1 MVRSL
6 FNDKAYFRTL
16 LTLALPIIIQNFIT
30 ASMNIIDVAMI
41 GQMGDNAVAAVGL
54 SNQAFFIM
62 TLFLFGVGTG
72 SAIFTAQFWGRHDLV
87 NVRKVLGLCVS
98 ISVTGALLFS
108 VVAIFFPHA
117 FLSIYTDKPEVI
129 DFGVKY
135 LRIVGFSYVMTAIT
149 YSFSSVLRS
158 TEEVRLPVFVSGGAI
173 ILKTGLN
180 YVLIFGL
187 FGAPALG
194 VEGAAIGTLIARLV
208 ECSVL
213 LLLTYGLKKSAAA
226 KLREMDGFRSG
237 YLGKYI
243 KLAMPVVFNEVAW
256 AIGVSIYNVVYA
268 HISTEAIAAMNI
280 VSSIENLAFV
290 LFMAI
295 SDATGIMIGNRIGA
309 GEEQRA
315 REYARRSLTLGVMG
329 AILVGVGIFLNID
342 HILSIYN
349 VSETAR
355 SYSHN
360 VLMVM
365 SCVLWVKV
373 SNLLIIVGVLRAGGD
388 THFGVMLDI
397 STVWLVGV
405 PMSLIGGLVL
415 HLPVYT
421 VYLLIA
427 SEEAVKFM
435 IGIQRFRSGK
445 WLHNLIQNI
454 AAPPMDAQAL
464 IESDG
469 L

>member
-1 MVRSL
+1 M
-6 FNDKAYFRTL
+6 K
-16 LTLALPIIIQNFIT
+16 
-30 ASMNIIDVAMI
+30 
-41 GQMGDNAVAAVGL
+41 
-54 SNQAFFIM
+54 
-62 TLFLFGVGTG
+62 
-72 SAIFTAQFWGRHDLV
+72 
-87 NVRKVLGLCVS
+87 
-98 ISVTGALLFS
+98 
-108 VVAIFFPHA
+108 
-117 FLSIYTDKPEVI
+117 
-129 DFGVKY
+129 
-135 LRIVGFSYVMTAIT
+135 
-149 YSFSSVLRS
+149 
-158 TEEVRLPVFVSGGAI
+158 
-173 ILKTGLN
+173 
-180 YVLIFGL
+180 
-187 FGAPALG
+187 
-194 VEGAAIGTLIARLV
+194 
-208 ECSVL
+208 
-213 LLLTYGLKKSAAA
+213 
-226 KLREMDGFRSG
+226 
-237 YLGKYI
+237 
-243 KLAMPVVFNEVAW
+243 VAW

-365 SCVLWVKV
+365 SFVLWVKV

-464 IESDG
+464 IESDS